1 MLVCVTTQIVALH
14 SNWIQNVETEES
26 SRYISVKSPF
36 AQATGR
42 GAGRAKEVAGH
53 RAFLCQRE
61 IPRGPPWSD
70 LGRKVQDDSAPCETW
85 ALKNRVQ
92 RAQAPHVMAEA
103 CQERLSGVSRP
114 PPDSKHTGQRI
125 DAWDPSSC
133 FPCGA
138 RGLWIKE
145 KKEISTTS
153 FGARMFYFFY
163 IPIGWNCCGLL
174 FATFLRGLMRLEPFS

>member
-1 MLVCVTTQIVALH
+1 MELLRCIVIGSKTLKLK
-14 SNWIQNVETEES
+14 SQ

-42 GAGRAKEVAGH
+42 GADRAKEVAGH
-53 RAFLCQRE
+53 RAFLCQRV

-85 ALKNRVQ
+85 ALMNLVQ
-92 RAQAPHVMAEA
+92 RAQDPHVVAEA

-114 PPDSKHTGQRI
+114 PPDSKHIGQQI

-138 RGLWIKE
+138 RGLETKIKSNINI
-145 KKEISTTS
+145 KS
-153 FGARMFYFFY
+153 Y
-163 IPIGWNCCGLL
+163 
-174 FATFLRGLMRLEPFS
+174 

>member
-1 MLVCVTTQIVALH
+1 MDYDISGNKKDGTKLDYSNNTAHYSFMKCTSQVFTEVRCLGILVCITTQIVALR
-14 SNWIQNVETEES
+14 SSWIQNIETEES

-53 RAFLCQRE
+53 RAFLCQRV

-85 ALKNRVQ
+85 ALMNQVQ
-92 RAQAPHVMAEA
+92 RAQDPHVGAEA
-103 CQERLSGVSRP
+103 CRERLSGVSQP
-114 PPDSKHTGQRI
+114 PPDSKHIGQQI

-138 RGLWIKE
+138 RDLKDE
-145 KKEISTTS
+145 
-153 FGARMFYFFY
+153 
-163 IPIGWNCCGLL
+163 
-174 FATFLRGLMRLEPFS
+174 RLY

>member
-1 MLVCVTTQIVALH
+1 MKCTSQIFAEVWRLGMLVCVTTRIVALH
-14 SNWIQNVETEES
+14 SNWIQKVETEES

-53 RAFLCQRE
+53 RAYLCQRE

-85 ALKNRVQ
+85 ALMNLVQ

-114 PPDSKHTGQRI
+114 PPDSEHIGQRI

-138 RGLWIKE
+138 RGLQNRN
-145 KKEISTTS
+145 
-153 FGARMFYFFY
+153 G
-163 IPIGWNCCGLL
+163 C
-174 FATFLRGLMRLEPFS
+174 